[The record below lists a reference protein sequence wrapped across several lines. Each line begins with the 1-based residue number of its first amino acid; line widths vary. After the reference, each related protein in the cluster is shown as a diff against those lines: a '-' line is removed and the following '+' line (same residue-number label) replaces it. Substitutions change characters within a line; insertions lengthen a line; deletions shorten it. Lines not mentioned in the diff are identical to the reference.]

1 MYKWKDSGRI
11 LDLIDMM
18 IDSIHVSICCYDK
31 HHGSVMVN
39 SEWASAL

>member
-18 IDSIHVSICCYDK
+18 IDSIHVIL
-31 HHGSVMVN
+31 N
-39 SEWASAL
+39 SATLL

>member
-18 IDSIHVSICCYDK
+18 IDSIHVIQVRSY
-31 HHGSVMVN
+31 
-39 SEWASAL
+39 

>member
-18 IDSIHVSICCYDK
+18 IDSCYI
-31 HHGSVMVN
+31 SPYI
-39 SEWASAL
+39 SY